1 MGVFHV
7 FQIVQ
12 MTPNHAKHH
21 ILKKALPHE
30 LADNFLL

>member
-12 MTPNHAKHH
+12 MVPNHATHH
-21 ILKKALPHE
+21 INTAFLPKQQH
-30 LADNFLL
+30 